1 MTRQLFWRALAR
13 MMRRIR
19 GNGMGES
26 PVSKSAEV
34 TPQVASRARFW
45 ADFREGQREA
55 DLRAKRS

>member
-1 MTRQLFWRALAR
+1 MGGLLWRVLAR

-19 GNGMGES
+19 GNGTGMPAS
-26 PVSKSAEV
+26 SNRSAEV
-34 TPQVASRARFW
+34 APEVTSRARFW